1 MTTTA
6 LHHHHHLRHLIT
18 PLPTLHLHAPPPPPS
33 LRLHAPPPQN
43 TRTVSLKA
51 KKSLEV
57 QDVEKKLCVDD
68 YFVHAND
75 LIDSDRGCGGPPRW
89 FSPMDCGRVRKFDA
103 CPLLLYLPGID
114 GLGLGLILQHQKL
127 GEIFD
132 VWCLH
137 IPVKDRTPF
146 QDLLLLVEQTVISE
160 NARFPE
166 RPIYLVGES
175 IGGCLALAVAARNPT
190 IDLVLILANPATSFA
205 KSQLQYLL
213 PLLEFIPSE
222 LSFISIP
229 YAFSLMTGE
238 PFKTASAG
246 LGKGLQLEEIYQG
259 LFKQSSHFSVVA
271 DILPRDTLIWK
282 LQMMK
287 SAASYVNS
295 RLCAVKAQ
303 ILVLAS
309 GRDPLLPNTEEADR
323 IRAAVPKQEIR
334 VLKNTAM
341 IPKCEIRKFSESGH
355 FIFLEDGVDLVA
367 IIKGT
372 SFYRRAKCFDH
383 VSDYLPP
390 TDAEF
395 EKICEPYRW
404 ISTATGP
411 VMLSTLDDGKIVRGL
426 DGIPSEGPVVFV
438 GYHMLLGLELFPLVM
453 NFLTERDII
462 LRGLAHPIIFVKTLE
477 EQLDLSLFDSFRAM
491 GAVPVSAS
499 NFYKLLAAGSHVLL
513 YPGGMREACHKKG
526 EEYQLFW
533 PERSEFVRMAARFGA
548 KIVPFGV
555 VGEDDIGELVL
566 DYEDQMKIP
575 YLKDLI
581 EKGSQTVQLRADS
594 EGEVANQIGYLPGVV
609 PKLPGRFYYYFGKP
623 IDTAGM
629 KQELK
634 DREKAH
640 ELYLQ
645 IKSEVEHCISFL
657 KENREKDPYRNLAS
671 RALYHAAHGWA
682 AEVPTFEI

>member
-1 MTTTA
+1 MTATYQPCYFAGIHTD
-6 LHHHHHLRHLIT
+6 LR
-18 PLPTLHLHAPPPPPS
+18 LHLPS
-33 LRLHAPPPQN
+33 LRRPTPTTVEKSLPKKKRL
-43 TRTVSLKA
+43 RTLVLKA
-51 KKSLEV
+51 KKVLEV
-57 QDVEKKLCVDD
+57 EESEKKLSIDD
-68 YFVHAND
+68 YFDQATV
-75 LIDSDRGCGGPPRW
+75 LIESDGGDGLPRW
-89 FSPMDCGRVRKFDA
+89 FSPLDCCGGGSRKFDN

-114 GLGLGLILQHQKL
+114 GIGLGLILQHQKL
-127 GEIFD
+127 GKIFD

-146 QDLLLLVEQTVISE
+146 EDLLLLVEQTVISE
-160 NARFPE
+160 NYRFPE

-175 IGGCLALAVAARNPT
+175 IGACLALAVAARNPT

-205 KSQLQYLL
+205 KSQLLYLL

-222 LSFISIP
+222 LSLIGIP

-238 PFKTASAG
+238 PFKTTSAG
-246 LGKGLQLEEIYQG
+246 LQKELRLEEIYKG
-259 LFKQSSHFSVVA
+259 LFKQSSFFSVVA
-271 DILPRDTLIWK
+271 DILPRDTLMWK
-282 LQMMK
+282 LRMMK
-287 SAASYVNS
+287 SAASFVNS
-295 RLCAVKAQ
+295 RLFAVKAQ
-303 ILVLAS
+303 ILLLAS
-309 GRDPLLPNTEEADR
+309 GRDPLLPNIEEADR
-323 IRAAVPKQEIR
+323 IRVALPKQEIR
-334 VLKNTAM
+334 VLKNTAV
-341 IPKCEIRKFSESGH
+341 IPKCEIRKFNESGY
-355 FIFLEDGVDLVA
+355 FMFLEDGIDLVA
-367 IIKGT
+367 TIKGA
-372 SFYRRAKCFDH
+372 SFYRRAKIHDH

-395 EKICEPYRW
+395 DKICEPFRW

-426 DGIPSEGPVVFV
+426 VGIPTEGPVVLV
-438 GYHMLLGLELFPLVM
+438 GYHMLLGLELFPFVM
-453 NFLTERDII
+453 NFLTGRDIL
-462 LRGLAHPIIFVKTLE
+462 LRGLAHPIIFVRTLE
-477 EQLDLSLFDSFRAM
+477 EQLDLSMFDSFRAM

-499 NFYKLLAAGSHVLL
+499 NFYKLLASGSHVLL

-548 KIVPFGV
+548 KIIPFGV

-566 DYEDQMKIP
+566 DSEDQMKIP
-575 YLKDLI
+575 YLRDLI
-581 EKGSQTVQLRADS
+581 EKGSQAVQLRTDS

-609 PKLPGRFYYYFGKP
+609 PKLPGRFYYFFRKP

-634 DREKAH
+634 DKEKAH

-645 IKSEVEHCISFL
+645 IKSEVEHCISYL
-657 KENREKDPYRNLAS
+657 KENREKDPYRSLAS
-671 RALYHAAHGWA
+671 RVLYHAAHGWE